1 MDIIFIEQL
10 VIFTT
15 IGIYDW
21 EKNIKQKLI
30 LDVEMMWDKNLSNNR
45 DDIDNYLN
53 YSDVS
58 EAILTYLTDNHFLLI
73 EKVAE
78 GVANLLMKKFGCPG
92 VYIKVSKPNAV
103 AQAKQVGI
111 KIKRGLFLKNL
122 I

>member
-21 EKNIKQKLI
+21 EQKIKQKLI
-30 LDVEMMWDKNLSNNR
+30 IDVEMIWDTQLSKNKNN
-45 DDIDNYLN
+45 IDNYLN
-53 YSDVS
+53 YSEVS
-58 EAILTYLTDNHFLLI
+58 EAILTYLNNNHFLLI

-78 GVANLLMKKFGCPG
+78 EVASLLMNRFNSPG
-92 VYIKVSKPNAV
+92 VYIKVSKPNAI

-111 KIKRGLFLKNL
+111 KIKRGV
-122 I
+122 IIDDH

>member
-10 VIFTT
+10 VIFTK

-21 EKNIKQKLI
+21 ERNIKQKLI
-30 LDVEMMWDKNLSNNR
+30 LDVEIMWDNKLLGKKEEGY
-45 DDIDNYLN
+45 DKYLN

-58 EAILTYLTDNHFLLI
+58 ETILVYLEKNHFLLI

-78 GVANLLMKKFGCPG
+78 EIANLIMKRFNSPG
-92 VYIKVSKPNAV
+92 VCVKVSKPNAI

-111 KIKRGLFLKNL
+111 KIKRG
-122 I
+122 IMT